1 MARIT
6 IDERGNVDPHG
17 AAYVEAML
25 RRPAE
30 HFTARPHNLPPT
42 RQPRLCSIDVDVA
55 TEVSG
60 QSLAE

>member
-6 IDERGNVDPHG
+6 IDEQDNVDPPG
-17 AAYVEAML
+17 AAYAEIML

-30 HFTARPHNLPPT
+30 HFTPGPHNLPPT
-42 RQPRLCSIDVDVA
+42 RQPRLCSINVDVA